1 MDILQDVFN
10 FSYNKEKQPIT
21 IGDKTVQAFFRRS
34 ETDCI
39 MYVPFADK
47 LSLGGVFV
55 LNGDKYLIT
64 DELRSENTTYCKYHC
79 DKLNDSFKIMYNN
92 SDKQVAYGTAEIVT
106 YECLV
111 KPMQYRLNVSQDGT
125 QIDSNIEILV
135 PLNKN
140 SRRLGV
146 NRTLFLQNQKGY
158 NKENNSY
165 YYSHKWQIRDLQYLD
180 GVVHLFCNWTPTLP
194 TDDTENGI
202 PNRWAIE
209 FNPNEPL
216 TYTVTFSPKSFSLR
230 VGETQTITPTVKITT
245 ENAQGLTEDVT
256 SKTPYTLHIAPTD
269 ASICSVDNLTIK
281 ALKSGS
287 TALTASIEGLR
298 TVDTLTAD
306 TINVSVEANV
316 YTFTLSD
323 SSIELQKGATKTVTA
338 NVTKNGVS
346 VASPVVT
353 WSSDDE
359 TVATVNKD
367 GLISALKQG
376 STVIRANYT
385 DDDGEAHTAQI
396 TLIVSIKNVYT
407 IALDPTSIILHKDD
421 TKALKTTVEKN
432 GTAISSPTI
441 SWASSDGTI
450 VSVTDGTIKALKT
463 GNATITASYTDEYNE
478 IHTATTT
485 VNVQAVY
492 ALKLSAST
500 AKVSVGKTETIT
512 ATVTKDGE
520 AVSSPTIEW
529 STSDSTK
536 ATVKDGVISGVA
548 EGNATITAKFTDEY
562 GNTLSQDVAVTVEVA
577 SQYTKKINIG
587 YYDSNLTYDPD
598 DASRIYLYKGTFF
611 RINAYVTDMKTGRTV
626 NDTVVW
632 NVTCT
637 PSEAKPTDLKRTSY
651 GLSFTN
657 NNNTD
662 EKAILRIEFHLRDSE
677 DAEHVIKEYKLS
689 NNFIL
694 DDDV

>member
-21 IGDKTVQAFFRRS
+21 IGDKTVEAFFRRS

-47 LSLGGVFV
+47 LTLGGVFV

-79 DKLNDSFKIMYNN
+79 DKLNDSFKRIYAKGDIRNY
-92 SDKQVAYGTAEIVT
+92 D
-106 YECLV
+106 CLV
-111 KPMQYRLNVSQDGT
+111 KPLEYRLNVSNDGVS
-125 QIDSNIEILV
+125 IGSNIEIL
-135 PLNKN
+135 LSLDDN
-140 SRRLGV
+140 SRLLNV
-146 NRTLFLQNQKGY
+146 NNTFYLHNQYFADKDG
-158 NKENNSY
+158 SY
-165 YYSHKWQIRDLQYLD
+165 YYSHKWKIRDVQHKD
-180 GVVHLFCNWTPTLP
+180 GVVHLFCEWTSSLP
-194 TDDTENGI
+194 TDDTVNGI
-202 PNRWAIE
+202 ADRWSYEQDPNSD
-209 FNPNEPL
+209 PL
-216 TYTVTFSPKSFSLR
+216 TYTVTFSPKSFSLH
-230 VGETQTITPTVKITT
+230 VGDTQTISPTVKITQEDGT
-245 ENAQGLTEDVT
+245 DVT

-269 ASICSVDNLTIK
+269 ASICSVDNLTIT

-323 SSIELQKGATKTVTA
+323 SSIELQQGASKTVTA

-346 VASPVVT
+346 VASPVIE
-353 WSSDDE
+353 WSSDDD
-359 TVATVNKD
+359 TVATIDNN

-421 TKALKTTVEKN
+421 TKALNAVVERN
-432 GTAISSPTI
+432 GVAIASPTI

-450 VSVTDGTIKALKT
+450 VSVSDGTITALKT
-463 GNATITASYTDEYNE
+463 GDATITASYTDEYNE
-478 IHTATTT
+478 VHTATTT
-485 VNVQAVY
+485 VSVQAVY

-512 ATVTKDGE
+512 ATVTKDGDT
-520 AVSSPTIEW
+520 VSSPTIEW

-536 ATVKDGVISGVA
+536 ATVTGGVISGVA
-548 EGNATITAKFTDEY
+548 EGNATITAKYTDEY
-562 GNTLSQDVAVTVEVA
+562 GNILSQDVAVTVEVA
-577 SQYTKKINIG
+577 SQYTKKIVIT
-587 YYDSNLTYDPD
+587 YLDTDLTYDPD
-598 DASRIYLYKGTFF
+598 DASRVYLYKGSSF
-611 RINAYVTDMKTGRTV
+611 RINAIARDINTNKGL
-626 NDTVVW
+626 NDTVYW
-632 NVTCT
+632 KVTCT
-637 PSEAKPTDLKRTSY
+637 PTEAKPTDIKRTSY

-657 NNNTD
+657 SNNTD
-662 EKAILRIEFHLRDSE
+662 EKAILRIEFHLKNE
-677 DAEHVIKEYKLS
+677 DAEHVVKEFKLS
-689 NNFIL
+689 NNTIL

>member
-55 LNGDKYLIT
+55 LNGEKYLIT

-79 DKLNDSFKIMYNN
+79 DKLNDSFKRIYAKGDIR
-92 SDKQVAYGTAEIVT
+92 SYD
-106 YECLV
+106 CLV
-111 KPMQYRLNVSQDGT
+111 KPLQYRLNVSNDGVS
-125 QIDSNIEILV
+125 IGSNIEIL
-135 PLNKN
+135 LSLDDN
-140 SRRLGV
+140 SRLLNV
-146 NRTLFLQNQKGY
+146 NNTFYLHNQY
-158 NKENNSY
+158 FANKKDGSY
-165 YYSHKWQIRDLQYLD
+165 YYSHKWKIRDVQHKD
-180 GVVHLFCNWTPTLP
+180 GVVHLFCEWTSSLP
-194 TDDTENGI
+194 TDDTVNGI
-202 PNRWAIE
+202 TDRWKYE
-209 FNPNEPL
+209 QNPNSDPL
-216 TYTVTFSPKSFSLR
+216 TYTVTFSPKSFSLH
-230 VGETQTITPTVKITT
+230 VGDTQTISPTVKITQEDGT
-245 ENAQGLTEDVT
+245 DVT

-323 SSIELQKGATKTVTA
+323 SSIELQEGATKTVTA

-359 TVATVNKD
+359 TVATVDNN

-407 IALDPTSIILHKDD
+407 IALDPTSVILHKDD
-421 TKALKTTVEKN
+421 TKALKATVEKN

-450 VSVTDGTIKALKT
+450 VSVTNGTIKALKT
-463 GNATITASYTDEYNE
+463 GNATITASFTDEYNE
-478 IHTATTT
+478 VHTATTT
-485 VNVQAVY
+485 VSVQAVY

-520 AVSSPTIEW
+520 AVSSPTIAW

-548 EGNATITAKFTDEY
+548 EGNATITAKYTDEY
-562 GNTLSQDVAVTVEVA
+562 GNILSQDVAVTVEVA

-611 RINAYVTDMKTGRTV
+611 RINAYVTDMKTGGTV
-626 NDTVVW
+626 NDAIAW
-632 NVTCT
+632 KVTCT
-637 PSEAKPTDLKRTSY
+637 PAEAKPTDLKLTSY

-657 NNNTD
+657 NNETD
-662 EKAILRIEFHLRDSE
+662 EKAILRIEFYLRDSE

-689 NNFIL
+689 NNTIL

>member
-10 FSYNKEKQPIT
+10 FSFNKEKQPIT
-21 IGDKTVQAFFRRS
+21 VGDKTVEAFFRRS
-34 ETDCI
+34 ETDTI

-47 LSLGGVFV
+47 LTLGGVFV

-79 DKLNDSFKIMYNN
+79 DKMNDSFKCIYAKGDIRNY
-92 SDKQVAYGTAEIVT
+92 D
-106 YECLV
+106 CLV
-111 KPMQYRLNVSQDGT
+111 KPLEYRLNVSNNGVS
-125 QIDSNIEILV
+125 IGSNIEIL
-135 PLNKN
+135 LSLDDN
-140 SRRLGV
+140 SRLLNV
-146 NRTLFLQNQKGY
+146 NNTFYLHNQY
-158 NKENNSY
+158 FANKDGSY
-165 YYSHKWQIRDLQYLD
+165 YYSHKWKIRDIQHKD
-180 GVVHLFCNWTPTLP
+180 GVVHLFCEWTESLP
-194 TDDTENGI
+194 TDDTVNGI
-202 PNRWAIE
+202 ANRWKYE
-209 FNPNEPL
+209 QNPNADPL
-216 TYTVTFSPKSFSLR
+216 TYTVTFSPKSFSLH
-230 VGETQTITPTVKITT
+230 VGDTQTISPTVKITAEDGT
-245 ENAQGLTEDVT
+245 DVT

-323 SSIELQKGATKTVTA
+323 SSIELQQGATKAVTA
-338 NVTKNGVS
+338 NVTKNGTP

-359 TVATVNKD
+359 TVATVNNN

-376 STVIRANYT
+376 STVIRANYI

-396 TLIVSIKNVYT
+396 TLDVIMKNVCT
-407 IALDPTSIILHKDD
+407 IALDPTNVILHKDD
-421 TKALKTTVEKN
+421 TKVLNAVVEKN
-432 GTAISSPTI
+432 GVAVASPTI
-441 SWASSDGTI
+441 SWTSSDGTI
-450 VSVTDGTIKALKT
+450 ASVTNGTIKALKT
-463 GNATITASYTDEYNE
+463 GDATITASYTDEYGE
-478 IHTATTT
+478 VHTATTT
-485 VNVQAVY
+485 VSVHAVY
-492 ALKLSAST
+492 ALKLNAST

-529 STSDSTK
+529 STSDSSK
-536 ATVKDGVISGVA
+536 ATVTGGVISGVA
-548 EGNATITAKFTDEY
+548 EGNATITAKYTDEY

-587 YYDSNLTYDPD
+587 YYDSNLHYDPD
-598 DASRIYLYKGTFF
+598 DPSRIYLYKNTSF
-611 RINAYVTDMKTGRTV
+611 RINAYVTKINGGGGLQ
-626 NDTVVW
+626 DTIVW
-632 NVTCT
+632 DVTCT

-651 GLSFTN
+651 GLCFTN
-657 NNNTD
+657 TNNTD
-662 EKAILRIEFHLRDSE
+662 EKAILRIEFRLRDSD

-689 NNFIL
+689 NNTII

>member
-1 MDILQDVFN
+1 MDILKDVFD
-10 FSYNKEKQPIT
+10 FSFNKEKQPIT
-21 IGDKTVQAFFRRS
+21 IGDKTVEAFFRRS

-47 LSLGGVFV
+47 LNLGGVFV

-79 DKLNDSFKIMYNN
+79 DKMNDSFKRIYAKGDIR
-92 SDKQVAYGTAEIVT
+92 SYD
-106 YECLV
+106 CLV
-111 KPMQYRLNVSQDGT
+111 KPLQYRLNVSNNGVS
-125 QIDSNIEILV
+125 IGSNIEVL
-135 PLNKN
+135 LSLDDN
-140 SRRLGV
+140 SRLLNV
-146 NRTLFLQNQKGY
+146 NKTFYLHNQY
-158 NKENNSY
+158 FANKDGSY
-165 YYSHKWQIRDLQYLD
+165 YYSHKWKIRDVQHKD
-180 GVVHLFCNWTPTLP
+180 GVVHLFCEWTSSLP
-194 TDDTENGI
+194 TDDTVNGI
-202 PNRWAIE
+202 ADRWSYE
-209 FNPNEPL
+209 QNPNADPL
-216 TYTVTFSPKSFSLR
+216 TYTVTFSPKSFSLH
-230 VGETQTITPTVKITT
+230 VGDTQTINPTVKITAEDGT
-245 ENAQGLTEDVT
+245 DVT
-256 SKTPYTLHIAPTD
+256 SKTPYTLHIAPTN

-323 SSIELQKGATKTVTA
+323 SSIELQQGSTKAVTA
-338 NVTKNGVS
+338 TVTKNGIS

-359 TVATVNKD
+359 TVATVNDK

-396 TLIVSIKNVYT
+396 TLVVSMKNIYT
-407 IALDPTSIILHKDD
+407 IALDPTSVILHKDD
-421 TKALKTTVEKN
+421 TKALNAVVKKN
-432 GTAISSPTI
+432 GEVVSSPTI
-441 SWASSDGTI
+441 SWTSSNGTI
-450 VSVTDGTIKALKT
+450 ASVQNGTITALKT
-463 GNATITASYTDEYNE
+463 GDAIITASYTDEYNE
-478 IHTATTT
+478 VHTATTS
-485 VNVQAVY
+485 VSVHAVY
-492 ALKLSAST
+492 ALKLNAST
-500 AKVSVGKTETIT
+500 AKVSVGKTATIT

-520 AVSSPTIEW
+520 AISSPQIEW

-536 ATVKDGVISGVA
+536 ATVTGGVISGVA
-548 EGNATITAKFTDEY
+548 EGNATITAKYTDEY
-562 GNTLSQDVAVTVEVA
+562 GNVLSQDVAVTVEVA
-577 SQYTKKINIG
+577 SKYTKKINIG

-598 DASRIYLYKGTFF
+598 DSSRIYLYKNTFF
-611 RINAYVTDMKTGRTV
+611 RINAYVTSLETGGGLQ
-626 NDTVVW
+626 DTVVW
-632 NVTCT
+632 NITCT
-637 PSEAKPTDLKRTSY
+637 PPEARPKDLKRTSY

-657 NNNTD
+657 TNNTD
-662 EKAILRIEFHLRDSE
+662 KKAILRIEFHLRDSD

-689 NNFIL
+689 NNTII

>member
-1 MDILQDVFN
+1 MDILKDVFD
-10 FSYNKEKQPIT
+10 FSFNKEKQPIT
-21 IGDKTVQAFFRRS
+21 IGDKTVEAFFRRS

-47 LSLGGVFV
+47 LTLGGVFV

-79 DKLNDSFKIMYNN
+79 DKMNDSFKRIYAKGDIR
-92 SDKQVAYGTAEIVT
+92 SYD
-106 YECLV
+106 CLV
-111 KPMQYRLNVSQDGT
+111 KPLQYRLNVSNNGVS
-125 QIDSNIEILV
+125 IGSNIEVL
-135 PLNKN
+135 LSLDDN
-140 SRRLGV
+140 SRLLNV
-146 NRTLFLQNQKGY
+146 NKTFYLHNQY
-158 NKENNSY
+158 FANKDGSY
-165 YYSHKWQIRDLQYLD
+165 YYSHKWKIRDVQHKD
-180 GVVHLFCNWTPTLP
+180 GVVHLFCEWTSSLP
-194 TDDTENGI
+194 TDDTVNGI
-202 PNRWAIE
+202 ADRWSYE
-209 FNPNEPL
+209 QNPNADPL
-216 TYTVTFSPKSFSLR
+216 TYSVTFSPKTFSLH
-230 VGETQTITPTVKITT
+230 VGDTQTIIPTVKITAEDGT
-245 ENAQGLTEDVT
+245 DVT
-256 SKTPYTLHIAPTD
+256 SKTPYTLHIAPTN

-323 SSIELQKGATKTVTA
+323 SSIELQQGATKTVTA
-338 NVTKNGVS
+338 TVTKNGIS

-359 TVATVNKD
+359 TIATVNDK

-396 TLIVSIKNVYT
+396 TLTVSMKNVYT
-407 IALDPTSIILHKDD
+407 IALDPTSVILHKDD
-421 TKALKTTVEKN
+421 TKALNAVVKKN
-432 GTAISSPTI
+432 GEVVSSPTI
-441 SWASSDGTI
+441 GWASSDGTI
-450 VSVTDGTIKALKT
+450 ASVQNGTITALKT
-463 GNATITASYTDEYNE
+463 GNATITASFTDEYNE
-478 IHTATTT
+478 VHTATTT
-485 VNVQAVY
+485 VSVHAVY
-492 ALKLSAST
+492 ALKLNAST

-520 AVSSPTIEW
+520 AISSPQIEW

-536 ATVKDGVISGVA
+536 ATVTSGVISGVA
-548 EGNATITAKFTDEY
+548 EGNATITASFTDEY
-562 GNTLSQDVAVTVEVA
+562 GNKLSQSVAVTVEMA
-577 SQYTKKINIG
+577 SKYTKKINIG

-598 DASRIYLYKGTFF
+598 DASRIYLYKNTFF
-611 RINAYVTDMKTGRTV
+611 RINVYVTSLETGGV
-626 NDTVVW
+626 LQDTVLW

-637 PSEAKPTDLKRTSY
+637 PSEAKPSDLNRHSY
-651 GLSFTN
+651 GLAFTN
-657 NNNTD
+657 TNNTD
-662 EKAILRIEFHLRDSE
+662 EKAILRIEFYLRNSD

-689 NNFIL
+689 NNTII

>member
-10 FSYNKEKQPIT
+10 FSFNKEKQPIT
-21 IGDKTVQAFFRRS
+21 IGDKTVEAFFRRS
-34 ETDCI
+34 ETDTI

-47 LSLGGVFV
+47 LNLGGVFV

-79 DKLNDSFKIMYNN
+79 DKMNDSFKRIYAKGDIRNY
-92 SDKQVAYGTAEIVT
+92 D
-106 YECLV
+106 CLV
-111 KPMQYRLNVSQDGT
+111 KPLEYRLNVSNNGVS
-125 QIDSNIEILV
+125 IGSNIEIL
-135 PLNKN
+135 LSLDDN
-140 SRRLGV
+140 SRLLNV
-146 NRTLFLQNQKGY
+146 NHTFYLHNQY
-158 NKENNSY
+158 FANKDGSY
-165 YYSHKWQIRDLQYLD
+165 YYSHKWKIRDIQHKD
-180 GVVHLFCNWTPTLP
+180 GVVHLFCEWTSSQS
-194 TDDTENGI
+194 TDDTVNGI
-202 PNRWAIE
+202 ADRWSYE
-209 FNPNEPL
+209 QNPNADPL
-216 TYTVTFSPKSFSLR
+216 TYSVTFSPKSFSLH
-230 VGETQTITPTVKITT
+230 VGETETISPTVKITAEDGT
-245 ENAQGLTEDVT
+245 DVT

-323 SSIELQKGATKTVTA
+323 SSIELHKDDTKTVTA
-338 NVTKNGVS
+338 SVTKNGTP
-346 VASPVVT
+346 VASPIVT

-359 TVATVNKD
+359 TVATVNNN

-385 DDDGEAHTAQI
+385 DDEGEAHTAQI
-396 TLIVSIKNVYT
+396 ALIVSMKNVYT
-407 IALDPTSIILHKDD
+407 IALDPTNAILHKDD
-421 TKALKTTVEKN
+421 TKVLNAVVEKN
-432 GTAISSPTI
+432 GVAVASPTI

-450 VSVTDGTIKALKT
+450 ASVTNGTITALKT
-463 GNATITASYTDEYNE
+463 GDATITASFTDEYGE
-478 IHTATTT
+478 VHTATTT
-485 VNVQAVY
+485 VSVHAVY

-512 ATVTKDGE
+512 ATVTKDGV
-520 AVSSPTIEW
+520 AISSPTIEW
-529 STSDSTK
+529 LTSDSSK
-536 ATVKDGVISGVA
+536 ATVTDGVISGVA
-548 EGNATITAKFTDEY
+548 EGNATITAKYTDEY
-562 GNTLSQDVAVTVEVA
+562 GNMLSQDVAVTIEVA

-587 YYDSNLTYDPD
+587 YYDSNLHYDPD
-598 DASRIYLYKGTFF
+598 DPSRIYLYKDTFF
-611 RINAYVTDMKTGRTV
+611 RINAYVTKVEGGGGTQ
-626 NDTVVW
+626 DTVVW
-632 NVTCT
+632 DVTCT
-637 PSEAKPTDLKRTSY
+637 PSKAKPTDLRRTSY

-657 NNNTD
+657 TNNTD
-662 EKAILRIEFHLRDSE
+662 EKAILRIEFRLRDSD

-689 NNFIL
+689 NNTIM

>member
-1 MDILQDVFN
+1 MDILKDIFD
-10 FSYNKEKQPIT
+10 FSFNKEKRPIT
-21 IGDKTVQAFFRRS
+21 IGNKTVEAFFRRS
-34 ETDCI
+34 ETDCV

-47 LSLGGVFV
+47 LNLGGVFV

-64 DELRSENTTYCKYHC
+64 DELRSENTIYCKYHC
-79 DKLNDSFKIMYNN
+79 DKMNDSFKRIYAKGDIR
-92 SDKQVAYGTAEIVT
+92 SYD
-106 YECLV
+106 CLV
-111 KPMQYRLNVSQDGT
+111 KPLQYRLNVSNNGVS
-125 QIDSNIEILV
+125 IGSNIEIL
-135 PLNKN
+135 LSLDDN
-140 SRRLGV
+140 SRLLNV
-146 NRTLFLQNQKGY
+146 NNTFYLHGQYFADKDG
-158 NKENNSY
+158 SY
-165 YYSHKWQIRDLQYLD
+165 YYSHKWKIRDVQHKD
-180 GVVHLFCNWTPTLP
+180 GVVHLFCEWTSSLP
-194 TDDTENGI
+194 TDDTVNGI
-202 PNRWAIE
+202 ADRWSYE
-209 FNPNEPL
+209 QNPNADPL
-216 TYTVTFSPKSFSLR
+216 TYSVTFSPKSFSLH
-230 VGETQTITPTVKITT
+230 VGDTQTISPTVKITAEDGT
-245 ENAQGLTEDVT
+245 DVT

-323 SSIELQKGATKTVTA
+323 SSIELQQGATKTVTA

-346 VASPVVT
+346 VSSPVVT

-359 TVATVNKD
+359 TVATVNNN

-385 DDDGEAHTAQI
+385 DDDGKAHTAQI
-396 TLIVSIKNVYT
+396 TLVVSIKNVYT
-407 IALDPTSIILHKDD
+407 IALDPTSVILYKNDI
-421 TKALKTTVEKN
+421 KVLSAVVEKN
-432 GTAISSPTI
+432 GVAVASPSI
-441 SWASSDGTI
+441 SWTSSDGTI
-450 VSVTDGTIKALKT
+450 ASVTNGTIKALKT
-463 GNATITASYTDEYNE
+463 GDATITASFTDEYNE
-478 IHTATTT
+478 VHTATTS
-485 VNVQAVY
+485 VSVHAIY
-492 ALKLSAST
+492 ALKLNAST

-520 AVSSPTIEW
+520 TVSSPTIEW

-536 ATVKDGVISGVA
+536 ATVTGGVVSGVA

-577 SQYTKKINIG
+577 SKYTKKINIG

-598 DASRIYLYKGTFF
+598 DSSRIYLYKNTFF
-611 RINAYVTDMKTGRTV
+611 RINAYVTKITGGGSTQ
-626 NDTVVW
+626 DTVVW

-637 PSEAKPTDLKRTSY
+637 PSEARPTDLKRTSY
-651 GLSFTN
+651 GLCFTN
-657 NNNTD
+657 TNNTD
-662 EKAILRIEFHLRDSE
+662 QKAILRIEFHLRDSD
-677 DAEHVIKEYKLS
+677 DAEHIVKEYKLS
-689 NNFIL
+689 NNTII